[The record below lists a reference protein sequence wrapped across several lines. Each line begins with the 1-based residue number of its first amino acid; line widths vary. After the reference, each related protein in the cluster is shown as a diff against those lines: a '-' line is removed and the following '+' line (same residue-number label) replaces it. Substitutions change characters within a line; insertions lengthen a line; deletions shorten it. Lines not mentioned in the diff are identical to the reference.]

1 LLMPLVW
8 PASIGTF
15 NRMPAESSSA
25 RVMIVMKGRPDGR
38 DERERA
44 FTKTLTMLTAMKIE
58 ALHVGLRIRH
68 PQYGLGTVKTIAEKS
83 AEIRFD
89 DAMRTV
95 DPELSGITP
104 AEPSVSVSGLEQP
117 LKQFV
122 EMIIESVI
130 DRLGY
135 EKPDVVIEQL
145 GVRWHKG
152 RMVLHPADPTLQTKE
167 VPLEVFF
174 HKLVGVRNQLRV
186 LEQKINAHPTLTDGD
201 KIEMQQYITRC
212 YGSLTTFNLLFKT
225 KEDQF
230 SSRET

>member
-1 LLMPLVW
+1 
-8 PASIGTF
+8 
-15 NRMPAESSSA
+15 
-25 RVMIVMKGRPDGR
+25 
-38 DERERA
+38 
-44 FTKTLTMLTAMKIE
+44 MKIE

-89 DAMRTV
+89 DATRTV

-104 AEPSVSVSGLEQP
+104 AEAGVTVSGLEQP

-122 EMIIESVI
+122 ETTIESVI
-130 DRLGY
+130 DRLGF
-135 EKPDVVIEQL
+135 EKPDAVIEQL
-145 GVRWHKG
+145 GPRWHKG
-152 RMVLHPADPTLQTKE
+152 RMVLHPADPTLQTKD

-186 LEQKINAHPTLTDGD
+186 LEQKINGHPALTDGD
-201 KIEMQQYITRC
+201 KVEMQQYISRS
-212 YGSLTTFNLLFKT
+212 YGSLTTFNLLFKQ

-230 SSRET
+230 SSKGE